1 MRQRST
7 RVTLT
12 RREIVMPRRP
22 ALFFGI
28 TCLSFLLG
36 CGNVDYRPL
45 AIGENGEIQVVIDST
60 LWTGPV
66 GEALRM
72 ALGYYVQT
80 LPNPEPFFKLRPI
93 EPRTQDDLDR
103 VKKFKNVL
111 FVAAL
116 RDSSQISRLVQQA
129 FSPEALQ
136 AVREGSAAVVPRR
149 DLWRRRQLV
158 YFIVAETD
166 SQLVEAI
173 RRATPKLREDFDAIA
188 RERLAIE
195 MFEKG
200 RQFDIEDTLM
210 AHHGFA
216 VNVQHDYVLVFDTTR
231 FVWLRRVL
239 PDTWRSLFVY
249 YEENA
254 DPAKLTPEWIY
265 ATRDSL
271 TRRYLQGNAGGF
283 VQIDYRQPLETRQI
297 DFLGRYGY
305 ETRGLWHMVTE
316 LDDGRLFPA
325 GMGGP
330 FVNYTFYDQKSG
342 RIYMID
348 GMVFAPGFEKREF
361 LRQMEVIAYTF
372 RTREDVASET
382 PASP

>member
-1 MRQRST
+1 
-7 RVTLT
+7 
-12 RREIVMPRRP
+12 MPWRL
-22 ALFFGI
+22 AWFGG
-28 TCLSFLLG
+28 LVSLMFLLG

-60 LWTGPV
+60 LWSGPI
-66 GEALRM
+66 GAALHL
-72 ALGYYVQT
+72 ALGYYMQT
-80 LPNPEPFFKLRPI
+80 LPNPEPLFVLRPI
-93 EPRTQDDLDR
+93 APRMQEDLER
-103 VKKFKNVL
+103 IKKFKNVL

-116 RDSSQISRLVQQA
+116 RDSSRVSRLVQQA
-129 FSPEALQ
+129 FSPKALQ
-136 AVREGSAAVVPRR
+136 IVREGSAAVVPRR

-158 YFIVAETD
+158 YFVVAETE
-166 SQLVEAI
+166 SQLIEAI
-173 RRATPKLREDFDAIA
+173 QQAASRLQEDFNAIA
-188 RERLAIE
+188 RERLAAE

-254 DPAKLTPEWIY
+254 DPAKLTPAWIY

-271 TRRYLQGNAGGF
+271 ARRYLQGNAGGF
-283 VQIDYRQPLETRQI
+283 VQIDYRQPLETRPI
-297 DFLGRYGY
+297 DFLERYGY

-316 LDDGRLFPA
+316 LPDGRPFPA

-330 FVNYTFYDQKSG
+330 FVTYTFYDQQSG
-342 RIYMID
+342 RLYMID
-348 GMVFAPGFEKREF
+348 GMVFAPGFTKREF

-372 RTREDVASET
+372 RTRAEETSELPT
-382 PASP
+382 AP

>member
-1 MRQRST
+1 
-7 RVTLT
+7 
-12 RREIVMPRRP
+12 
-22 ALFFGI
+22 
-28 TCLSFLLG
+28 LSFLLG

-45 AIGENGEIQVVIDST
+45 AIGDNGEIQVVIDST
-60 LWTGPV
+60 LWAGPV

-80 LPNPEPFFKLRPI
+80 LPNPEPFFQLRPI

-136 AVREGSAAVVPRR
+136 TVRMGAPAVVPRR

>member
-1 MRQRST
+1 
-7 RVTLT
+7 
-12 RREIVMPRRP
+12 MPRR
-22 ALFFGI
+22 FFAWLWI
-28 TCLSFLLG
+28 ASLPIIFG

-45 AIGENGEIQVVIDST
+45 AIGENGEIIVVADST
-60 LWTGPV
+60 LWAGHA

-80 LPNPEPFFKLRPI
+80 LPNPEPLFTLRPI
-93 EPRTQDDLDR
+93 DPRTQDDLDR
-103 VKKFKNVL
+103 IRKFKNVV
-111 FVAAL
+111 FMAAL
-116 RDSSQISRLVQQA
+116 RDSSRVSRLVQQA
-129 FSPEALQ
+129 FSAEALQ

-149 DLWRRRQLV
+149 NLWRRRQLV

-173 RRATPKLREDFDAIA
+173 RREASKLQRDFNEVA
-188 RERLAIE
+188 RERLAAE

-200 RQFDIEDTLM
+200 RQFDLEDTLM
-210 AHHGFA
+210 SHHGFV

-254 DPAKLTPEWIY
+254 DPAKLTPAWIY

-283 VQIDYRQPLETRQI
+283 VLIDYRQPLETHQI

-316 LDDGRLFPA
+316 LSDGRLFPA

-330 FVNYTFYDQKSG
+330 FVNYTFYDQRSG
-342 RIYMID
+342 RLYMID

-372 RTREDVASET
+372 RTREDVVSET

>member
-1 MRQRST
+1 MPWRFAT
-7 RVTLT
+7 RLWMLGLPLV
-12 RREIVMPRRP
+12 
-22 ALFFGI
+22 
-28 TCLSFLLG
+28 LG
-36 CGNVDYRPL
+36 CGKVDYRPL
-45 AIGENGEIQVVIDST
+45 AIGKNGEIQVVIDST

-66 GEALRM
+66 GEALRL

-80 LPNPEPFFKLRPI
+80 LPNPEPLFTLRPI

-103 VKKFKNVL
+103 IKKFKNVL

-116 RDSSQISRLVQQA
+116 RDSSRVSRLVQQA
-129 FSPEALQ
+129 FSAEALQ
-136 AVREGSAAVVPRR
+136 AVRAGSAAVVPRR

-158 YFIVAETD
+158 YFVVAETD
-166 SQLVEAI
+166 SQLAAAI
-173 RRATPKLREDFDAIA
+173 RQATPRLRAAFNEMA
-188 RERLAIE
+188 REWLAAE

-200 RQFDIEDTLM
+200 RQFHLEDTLM

-216 VNVQHDYVLVFDTTR
+216 VNVQHDYVIVLDTTR

-254 DPAKLTPEWIY
+254 DPARLTPAWIY

-283 VQIDYRQPLETRQI
+283 VQIDYRQPLETRAI

-316 LDDGRLFPA
+316 LADGRLFPA

-330 FVNYTFYDQKSG
+330 FVNYTFYDQQSG
-342 RIYMID
+342 RLYMID
-348 GMVFAPGFEKREF
+348 GMVFAPGFRKREF

-372 RTREDVASET
+372 RTRLEAAST
-382 PASP
+382 PATP